1 MSMITVCCP
10 TCSQGFRANSS
21 YLGQRVRCPNCMNV
35 VTIPAAGENLQS
47 NQSVDFQNDQQPDSK
62 TTSVHLP
69 QTNRSRRAV
78 DTLLPPRVAEEVRPS
93 DSVRL
98 RDRLVSGDLFP
109 AQQHA
114 LAKELVVRSTR
125 EAGNRSS
132 REFQLRSPQPGKNSR
147 FWKNL
152 TLWLICTLILLLT
165 TFLLAKLSI

>member
-1 MSMITVCCP
+1 MITVCCP

-69 QTNRSRRAV
+69 QKNRSRRAV

-125 EAGNRSS
+125 EADNRSS

>member
-21 YLGQRVRCPNCMNV
+21 YLGQQVRCPNCMNV
-35 VTIPAAGENLQS
+35 VTIPAPGEHLQS
-47 NQSVDFQNDQQPDSK
+47 NQNIDFESDQQSGSK
-62 TTSVHLP
+62 TPSVHLP
-69 QTNRSRRAV
+69 KKKRSRRAV
-78 DTLLPPRVAEEVRPS
+78 ETLLPPRVAEEVRPS

-98 RDRLVSGDLFP
+98 PDRPVSDALFP
-109 AQQHA
+109 TQQDT

-132 REFQLRSPQPGKNSR
+132 REFQLRSPQPGKDSR

-152 TLWLICTLILLLT
+152 TMWLICTLILLAT